1 MYQVSVHQRIMI
13 FPGQSM
19 LPGWGAEKKAAAR
32 VVGLGAVTRKPW
44 ALDYS
49 VPRSAKSCT

>member
-1 MYQVSVHQRIMI
+1 MI

-19 LPGWGAEKKAAAR
+19 LPGWGAEKKAAAL